1 MEDLCASRING
12 TIDEYC
18 LNARARHALKR
29 SMVDGISQEAIA
41 EELDVSVGTIKN
53 DIRKWRPVIRRHL

>member
-1 MEDLCASRING
+1 MEDLSASKING
-12 TIDEYC
+12 AIEEYC
-18 LNARARHALKR
+18 LNARAMHALRR

-53 DIRKWRPVIRRHL
+53 DIRRWRPVVRRHL

>member
-1 MEDLCASRING
+1 MDDLSASAITGAIN
-12 TIDEYC
+12 EYC

-53 DIRKWRPVIRRHL
+53 DMRKWKPVVKRHL

>member
-1 MEDLCASRING
+1 MEDLSASKING
-12 TIDEYC
+12 AIEEFC
-18 LNARARHALKR
+18 LNARARHALRR

-53 DIRKWRPVIRRHL
+53 DIRRWRPVVRRHL